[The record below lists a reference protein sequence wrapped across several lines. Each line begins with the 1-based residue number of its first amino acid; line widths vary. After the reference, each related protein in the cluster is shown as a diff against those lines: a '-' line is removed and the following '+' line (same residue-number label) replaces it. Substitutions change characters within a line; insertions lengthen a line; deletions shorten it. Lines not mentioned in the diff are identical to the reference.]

1 MKICRRDRC
10 DDAEWMWQML
20 NAAEY
25 KADGRRARCVVV
37 GNEKGGSGKSTTVIN
52 LIFGLMDSGHK
63 VTCVDL
69 DFRQKTLN
77 RFLECRTAFAEA
89 KGLQLAMP
97 EFRRFS
103 PSALGAVASARGA
116 ELSRFD
122 SFMNGLHSDSDYIVI
137 DTPGND
143 TILGAHAHSHAD
155 VLITPVNDSFIDLDV
170 IAKVSP
176 LEFEIIG
183 PGHYTES
190 VWRQREVKLSRDN
203 GSTEWLVLRNRL
215 SALESNNKRAMDM
228 VMTQLVER
236 FGFRALPGFGERVIF
251 RELFLKGLTLFDVK
265 AADSDSRRRMSHVA
279 ARHEVRNLLRAV
291 HQSLDGA
298 VSNHAAA

>member
-1 MKICRRDRC
+1 
-10 DDAEWMWQML
+10 ML

-52 LIFGLMDSGHK
+52 LIFGLMDSGHT

-77 RFLECRTAFAEA
+77 RFLECRTAYSAA
-89 KGLQLAMP
+89 KGQQLPMP
-97 EFRRFS
+97 GVRRFS
-103 PSALGAVASARGA
+103 PSALGSVASARGA

-122 SFMNGLHSDSDYIVI
+122 GFMKGLHSASDFVVI

-176 LEFEIIG
+176 LQYEVIG

-190 VWRQREVKLSRDN
+190 VWQQREVKMARDKTA
-203 GSTEWLVLRNRL
+203 TEWLVLRNRL
-215 SALESNNKRAMDM
+215 SALESKNKRAMDM
-228 VMTQLVER
+228 VMDDLVER
-236 FGFRALPGFGERVIF
+236 FGFTALPGFGERVIF
-251 RELFLKGLTLFDVK
+251 RELFLKGLTLFDVD
-265 AADSDSRRRMSHVA
+265 ASAGDNRRTMSHVA

-291 HQSLDGA
+291 QKSCDGT
-298 VSNHAAA
+298 VRSHVAA